1 MREEKHWST
10 QKEQAAGYWHFKIM
24 LFMFKYMPVLLL
36 RLVAFPV
43 SLCYYLFSRRAREES
58 RRYLDKVRP
67 VLAPGTKISPY
78 LHILS
83 FSFALIEKIEA
94 WGGRVRLERIDFQD
108 DDVGDLVARLERR
121 EGALLLCSHLGNV
134 ELLRALATFNQ
145 TSVTI
150 IVDFS
155 VTAAFNR
162 MLNELEPRAMVRL
175 ISVNDIGPETVSL
188 LQERLAAGELVGI
201 AGDRTSLQTRHQRLS
216 LNFLGTVAPFPY
228 GPFFL
233 AALLNVP
240 VYALFAPRRKDIAL
254 SARYEMHVHKSP
266 LSFDC
271 PRKERNVRI
280 TELARFFVAHLE
292 HYCKKHPLQ
301 WYNFYDFWEQFQEE
315 EDHDKRRDRI

>member
-1 MREEKHWST
+1 
-10 QKEQAAGYWHFKIM
+10 
-24 LFMFKYMPVLLL
+24 MPVLILWL
-36 RLVAFPV
+36 AAFPV
-43 SLCYYLFSRRAREES
+43 SLCYYLFSKRAREES

-67 VLAPGTKISPY
+67 VLVPGTKISPY

-94 WGGRVRLERIDFQD
+94 WGGRVRLERIHFQD
-108 DDVGDLVARLERR
+108 DDVVDLVARLKRR

-188 LQERLAAGELVGI
+188 LQERLTAGELVGI
-201 AGDRTSLQTRHQRLS
+201 ACDRTSLQTRHQCLS
-216 LNFLGTVAPFPY
+216 LNFLGTAAPFPY

-240 VYALFAPRRKDIAL
+240 VYALFAPRQKDIML
-254 SARYEMHVHKSP
+254 SAHYVMHVHKSP

-271 PRKERNVRI
+271 SRKERNVRI
-280 TELARFFVAHLE
+280 IELARFFVAHLE
-292 HYCKKHPLQ
+292 YYCKQHPLQ

-315 EDHDKRRDRI
+315 E